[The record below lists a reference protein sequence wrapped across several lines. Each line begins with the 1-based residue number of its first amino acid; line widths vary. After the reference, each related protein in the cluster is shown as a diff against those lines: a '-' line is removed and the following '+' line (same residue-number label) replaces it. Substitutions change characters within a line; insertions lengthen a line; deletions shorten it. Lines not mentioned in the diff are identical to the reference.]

1 MVRMTLTQS
10 EMLHC
15 TRRTR
20 RELEGGR
27 TVTQVTTP
35 TRDVGPRPSP
45 SSNRA
50 AACPGV
56 EVAEQMFLIEARR
69 SKRGNQP
76 AGIARF
82 IVTGGSRYAALSKLR
97 VEYDTSDVDSL
108 TATPISGV
116 IPIAGALVHDM
127 LRARTKPETPQGR
140 EGSDDDEPW
149 KRSA

>member
-1 MVRMTLTQS
+1 M
-10 EMLHC
+10 
-15 TRRTR
+15 
-20 RELEGGR
+20 
-27 TVTQVTTP
+27 
-35 TRDVGPRPSP
+35 
-45 SSNRA
+45 
-50 AACPGV
+50 
-56 EVAEQMFLIEARR
+56 AEQMFLIEARR

-127 LRARTKPETPQGR
+127 RRTHPEPEAPQAR